1 MEGLRRALLEDPLY
15 IYIALGF
22 AELAL
27 AVVWHEKRTGRA
39 MAALVIPPVLAVA
52 VWALAAAVVT
62 DREEIIAATGTI
74 ARDVEAGSVS
84 AAEEYLDDDCGGFGG
99 SKEGLLDAA
108 RAAMKAYPIKK
119 VGFTRVEVTVE
130 EDRAA
135 MHLGTMV
142 TLEGGK
148 QPVAWDLQWIK
159 RPAGWR
165 IIEVSEPQT
174 KLEL

>member
-1 MEGLRRALLEDPLY
+1 MEGLRRALFEDPLY

-22 AELAL
+22 AELVL
-27 AVVWHEKRTGRA
+27 AVIWHEKRTGRA
-39 MAALVIPPVLAVA
+39 MAALLVPPVLAVG

-62 DREEIIAATGTI
+62 DREQIIAASEAI
-74 ARDVEAGSVS
+74 ARDVESGSLD
-84 AAEEYLDDDCGGFGG
+84 AAEEYLDDEYGGFGG
-99 SKEGLLDAA
+99 DKQGVLAVTREAL
-108 RAAMKAYPIKK
+108 KAYPIKK
-119 VGFTRVEVTVE
+119 IGFTRMEIAIE

-135 MHLGTMV
+135 MHAGTMV

-148 QPVAWDLQWIK
+148 VPVAFDVEWVK

-165 IIEVSEPQT
+165 ILSVSEPQT